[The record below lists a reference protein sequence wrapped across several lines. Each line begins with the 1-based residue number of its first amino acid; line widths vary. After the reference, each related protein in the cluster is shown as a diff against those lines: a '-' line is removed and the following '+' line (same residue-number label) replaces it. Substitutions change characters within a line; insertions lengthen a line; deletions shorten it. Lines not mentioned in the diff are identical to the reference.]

1 MMRCICTDFSINSP
15 SWRKRRRT
23 KRIWKIWPRRQ
34 SATENHNVPND
45 PSFKRFCDIFLS
57 AVIVIKYVSTKCQII
72 SCFCGTARHTST
84 VYRSDHNAAAVH
96 YPSRRGCLAAQYA
109 LYHHVLLQKHL
120 LTKLKLSCGST
131 MFSKRFYYDLIH
143 HHKNCPHA
151 ARRFPAFFLHF
162 LQMWEI
168 QLFFCT

>member
-1 MMRCICTDFSINSP
+1 MQ
-15 SWRKRRRT
+15 KRRSLSY
-23 KRIWKIWPRRQ
+23 RIQSGAFFCANASSKKTGSAPGWQNPLPPAVLSTFAKLVVIKYIYKIPYFCNIF
-34 SATENHNVPND
+34 NHNVPND

-84 VYRSDHNAAAVH
+84 VYHSDHNAAAVH

-131 MFSKRFYYDLIH
+131 MF
-143 HHKNCPHA
+143 
-151 ARRFPAFFLHF
+151 
-162 LQMWEI
+162 
-168 QLFFCT
+168 